1 MAKIV
6 GYSMKNQNKISLNF
20 TFFFLKLN
28 RVIRKLTVSLHETIF
43 QIYVFE
49 NWNFAY
55 PTPGKQPYFL
65 DQWGLPMNHSY
76 APAIIDE
83 L

>member
-49 NWNFAY
+49 N
-55 PTPGKQPYFL
+55 
-65 DQWGLPMNHSY
+65 
-76 APAIIDE
+76 
-83 L
+83 